1 MEAYVAMARIRTAHP
16 RPRRAV
22 GERDASAPQG
32 GDPGPIV
39 ERPVELVGRPFDERI
54 ADWWASFSVN
64 LAQTT
69 FFLTDP
75 DSWR

>member
-1 MEAYVAMARIRTAHP
+1 MEAYVAMARIRTARP
-16 RPRRAV
+16 RPRRGAR
-22 GERDASAPQG
+22 ERDAPVSQG
-32 GDPGPIV
+32 GDLGPIV